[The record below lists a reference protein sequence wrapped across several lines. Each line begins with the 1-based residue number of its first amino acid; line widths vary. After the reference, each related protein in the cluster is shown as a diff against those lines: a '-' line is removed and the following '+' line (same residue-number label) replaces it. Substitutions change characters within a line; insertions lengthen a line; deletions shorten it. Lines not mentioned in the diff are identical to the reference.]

1 MAPIALQMLE
11 QNMLKWN
18 EKLKVKYDG
27 MNHDQ
32 NEKLKIKYG
41 GIWIV
46 IKMS

>member
-1 MAPIALQMLE
+1 MAPTAFKLQILE
-11 QNMLKWN
+11 QKWN

-41 GIWIV
+41 GIWMV
-46 IKMS
+46 IKVS